1 VARKTFALTAA
12 ALLAG
17 TAGFA
22 MPAAA
27 AETSAVRDD
36 AQVVPLAEFDVGKW
50 KDSAWFADEMRG
62 SAVYGKDGEQVG
74 TVQSVIVSKEGM
86 VERLVVET
94 GGFLDIGDKVIA
106 VPWSGIDLTPG
117 KEGVVA
123 ENLDESNVEDFS
135 LFDDREEAVTGPR
148 SFRAAEL
155 VGDYVRLRGGEDYG
169 FVRDLLFDQGGK
181 LQAIVV
187 TPDVAYHAA
196 AGYYAYPYYGYGY
209 DYGFDFDPGLDYY
222 GLPYT
227 EQELAEFNDF
237 DYDVSEDGI
246 L

>member
-1 VARKTFALTAA
+1 MARKTFALTAA
-12 ALLAG
+12 LLAG
-17 TAGFA
+17 AAGFA

-27 AETSAVRDD
+27 AETSAVRDE
-36 AQVVPLAEFDVGKW
+36 AKIVPLAEFDVGKW

-62 SAVYGKDGEQVG
+62 SEVFGKDGEQIG
-74 TVQSVIVSKEGM
+74 TVQSIVVSKDGM

-117 KEGVVA
+117 EEGVVA
-123 ENLDESNVEDFS
+123 QNLDESNVEGFS
-135 LFDDREEAVTGPR
+135 LFDDREEAATGPR
-148 SFRAAEL
+148 SFRASEL
-155 VGDYVRLRGGEDYG
+155 AGDCVTLKGGEDYG
-169 FVRDLLFDQGGK
+169 YVRDLLFDESGK

-187 TPDVAYHAA
+187 APDVAYDA
-196 AGYYAYPYYGYGY
+196 AGHYAYPYYGYGY
-209 DYGFDFDPGLDYY
+209 DHGLDFDPGLDHY

-227 EQELAEFNDF
+227 EQELAEIHDF
-237 DYDVSEDGI
+237 DYDVWEDGI

>member
-1 VARKTFALTAA
+1 MTWKTFTLTAG
-12 ALLAG
+12 LLASA
-17 TAGFA
+17 AGLA

-36 AQVVPLAEFDVGKW
+36 AKVVPLSEFDVDKW
-50 KDSAWFADEMRG
+50 KDSAWLADEMRG
-62 SAVYGKDGEQVG
+62 SDVFGKDGEQIG
-74 TVQSVIVSKEGM
+74 TVQSIVVSKDGM

-123 ENLDESNVEDFS
+123 KNVDESNVEDFS
-135 LFDDREEAVTGPR
+135 LFGDREEATTGPR

-155 VGDYVRLRGGEDYG
+155 AGDFVTLKGGEGYG
-169 FVRDLLFDQGGK
+169 YVRDLLFDRDGK

-187 TPDVAYHAA
+187 APDVAYDA
-196 AGYYAYPYYGYGY
+196 AGYYAYPYHGYGY

-222 GLPYT
+222 ALPYSQ
-227 EQELAEFNDF
+227 EELAEYHDF
-237 DYDVSEDGI
+237 DYDVWEDGI